1 MSENEHELRCRWQGT
16 DQPRAIVKREPGRS
30 EGEIKAEALREAADW
45 FSGPLPD
52 GTPNCRA
59 YNSYRVAWI
68 LQERAASLDPADQVT
83 DTEGSKS

>member
-1 MSENEHELRCRWQGT
+1 MSTEVV
-16 DQPRAIVKREPGRS
+16 DRS
-30 EGEIKAEALREAADW
+30 GWCEWLREAADW

-52 GTPNCRA
+52 GTPNGRA